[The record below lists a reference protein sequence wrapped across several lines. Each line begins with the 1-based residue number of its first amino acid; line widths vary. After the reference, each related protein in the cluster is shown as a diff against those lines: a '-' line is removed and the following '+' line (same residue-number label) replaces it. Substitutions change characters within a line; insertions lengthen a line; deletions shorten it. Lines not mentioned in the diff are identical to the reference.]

1 MASDA
6 LPPQTGDEAGG
17 AALSHVGPARAHGAV
32 VVGVGAFAA
41 RPGVGEG
48 EGVEL
53 VGVFFVDFAAV
64 LEFGF
69 FAGFVVFDF
78 GGAVAVGWGAAARAV
93 LYLLEPVAE
102 THGGGCML
110 KSGDVRDGC

>member
-1 MASDA
+1 M
-6 LPPQTGDEAGG
+6 G
-17 AALSHVGPARAHGAV
+17 HVGSAGAHGAV
-32 VVGVGAFAA
+32 VVGMGALAA
-41 RPGVGEG
+41 GPGVGEG

-78 GGAVAVGWGAAARAV
+78 GGVGAVGWGVAA
-93 LYLLEPVAE
+93 
-102 THGGGCML
+102 
-110 KSGDVRDGC
+110 